1 LASNSRHE
9 VFDMKGQHRQTG
21 FTLLEIM
28 VSMTLTAMLLGM
40 LSAGIYSV
48 VNDWQN
54 ETSVLDESLD
64 NALVLLQIER
74 ALFAAFPHSY
84 IDYEETLDRQI
95 YFFGDES
102 EMRWVSTVSPQR
114 RTGLTAWR
122 LGSDFEE
129 GLQLTLTSAYSD
141 NPDTRFDELEPT
153 TILKN
158 YRAEFSYLVQ
168 RNDEEKE
175 WLDEWDGIEMQS
187 LPLAV
192 YIILTPIDELLDEE
206 TLEVLAA
213 IKTWRHEDIQP
224 SIPPI

>member
-1 LASNSRHE
+1 
-9 VFDMKGQHRQTG
+9 MKERQKQSG

-64 NALVLLQIER
+64 KSLVLLQIER

-84 IDYEETLDRQI
+84 IDYEGTLSRQV
-95 YFFGDES
+95 YFHGDEN
-102 EMRWVSTVSPQR
+102 EMRWVTTVSPQR
-114 RTGLTAWR
+114 RTGLTAWK
-122 LGSDFEE
+122 LSSDIEE
-129 GLQLTLTSAYSD
+129 GLQLTLTPAFSD
-141 NPDTRFDELEPT
+141 NPDSRFDELEPT
-153 TILKN
+153 NILNN
-158 YRAEFSYLVQ
+158 YTAEFRYLVQ
-168 RNDEEKE
+168 RNEEEKE

-187 LPLAV
+187 LPIAV
-192 YIILTPIDELLDEE
+192 YIVLYPIDELIDEE

-213 IKTWRHEDIQP
+213 IKTWRHENLQP